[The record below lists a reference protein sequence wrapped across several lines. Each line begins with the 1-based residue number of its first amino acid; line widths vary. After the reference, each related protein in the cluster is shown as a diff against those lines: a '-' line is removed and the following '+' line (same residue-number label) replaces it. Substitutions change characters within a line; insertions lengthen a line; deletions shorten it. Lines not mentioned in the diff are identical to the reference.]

1 MKSVT
6 EFASSILNK
15 GLSTKAALIAE
26 SKTPEEIQQQ
36 IGESFKYEG
45 DKLKHFINAMEIA
58 SKHPENLKRVLVQSL
73 GEGEAA
79 PAKAMK
85 IEETHYVP
93 DFLPDPNRVPVQK
106 TDGKG
111 GRGKGR
117 QGNDRK

>member
-6 EFASSILNK
+6 EFPSSILNK
-15 GLSTKAALIAE
+15 GLNTKAALIAE

-73 GEGEAA
+73 SEGEPT
-79 PAKAMK
+79 PAKATK
-85 IEETHYVP
+85 IEEMHYVP
-93 DFLPDPNRVPVQK
+93 DFLPDPNRIPVQK
-106 TDGKG
+106 SEKG

-117 QGNDRK
+117 QGNDRR